1 MIIAI
6 SAAGNTPESN
16 LDPRFGRAAGFVLF
30 NSETGEFTYKDNTQ
44 NLNAAQ
50 GAGIQAAMNVADT
63 GAAAVITGHVGPK
76 AFQALQ
82 QGQVA
87 VYLTDS
93 PTVNDAL
100 EAFRQGMLKPADQ
113 ADKQGHW

>member
-6 SAAGNTPESN
+6 SAAGQTPESAV
-16 LDPRFGRAAGFVLF
+16 DPRFGRAAGFVLF
-30 NSETGEFTYKDNTQ
+30 NSETGAFTYKDNTQ

-63 GAAAVITGHVGPK
+63 GASVVITGHVGPK

-82 QGQVA
+82 QGKVS

-93 PTVNDAL
+93 TTIDKAL
-100 EAFRQGMLKPADQ
+100 DAFRQGMLQPATQ

>member
-6 SAAGNTPESN
+6 SASGQSPESG
-16 LDPRFGRAAGFVLF
+16 LDPRFGRASGFVLF
-30 NSETGEFTYKDNTQ
+30 NSETGQFSYKDNTQ
-44 NLNAAQ
+44 NLNAPQ
-50 GAGIQAAMNVADT
+50 GAGIQAAMNVADA
-63 GAAAVITGHVGPK
+63 GASAVITGHVGPK

-82 QGQVA
+82 QGNVA

-93 PTVNDAL
+93 PTVHDAL
-100 EAFRQGMLKPADQ
+100 EAFRQGMLRPADQ